1 MDNGIIF
8 KDMKPSQFLVERIII
23 MHEEQLGSVKI
34 TDDVIISC
42 AAKATL
48 ELDGVHELTATGGID
63 SISKN
68 ILGKDS
74 NVKGVK
80 VSHNDEGLI
89 LDIYIIVEYK
99 VKIPQLAWEIQGTV
113 KREIES
119 ITDLNVL
126 EVNIHVQGVYLPG
139 EEDER

>member
-1 MDNGIIF
+1 MQEENLGII
-8 KDMKPSQFLVERIII
+8 
-23 MHEEQLGSVKI
+23 KI
-34 TDDVIISC
+34 SDDVIIAS
-42 AAKATL
+42 AANATIAI
-48 ELDGVHELTATGGID
+48 DGVHELTVTGGITD

-68 ILGKDS
+68 ILGKDTS
-74 NVKGVK
+74 GKGVK
-80 VSHNDEGLI
+80 VSRSDEGLI
-89 LDIYIIVEYK
+89 LDIYVIVEYK

-126 EVNIHVQGVYLPG
+126 EVNIHVQGVHLPG